1 MFVFFVQSIL
11 QNQKYFQFQI
21 IWKQTKASYSYIRL
35 FKDLNCFIFW
45 QNWSIS
51 LLCERWKTWAFVLFY
66 WEKKENYTICG
77 LSLQTRKRSGNL
89 FLHFPINSV
98 EFPWRR
104 CSAALWK
111 LIPSHGLAPFHQ
123 GSWWFMS
130 TTADRGTIC
139 LRQFL
144 SGRLFFLPRTHT
156 VLCMKSYRLFSQQ
169 SGGFYRWPLQVK
181 SCRRSQT
188 TMQTFNM
195 MDGAG

>member
-1 MFVFFVQSIL
+1 MWAQEIL
-11 QNQKYFQFQI
+11 CI
-21 IWKQTKASYSYIRL
+21 
-35 FKDLNCFIFW
+35 C
-45 QNWSIS
+45 
-51 LLCERWKTWAFVLFY
+51 FVLLR
-66 WEKKENYTICG
+66 KKRKLHHEWPHSSKHANDQGTCFCISPWT
-77 LSLQTRKRSGNL
+77 LSSSPGEDAVNT
-89 FLHFPINSV
+89 
-98 EFPWRR
+98 
-104 CSAALWK
+104 ALWK
-111 LIPSHGLAPFHQ
+111 LIPSLGLAPFHQ
-123 GSWWFMS
+123 GSWRFMS

-181 SCRRSQT
+181 SCHRSQT